1 MTLPAWYFPTC
12 PTGCRGPTC
21 RGSRCVRAWR
31 FSACTAARKGT
42 TGPAPLCYSTRP
54 ARWSRSTRTPV
65 MSTSMSS
72 AAASPTTTAPTA
84 PAAWSSIVPAPATPS
99 TVLTAASFSSSGND
113 RWSSPTADLGWG
125 ASLALTFARAGDD
138 ATMLATRRHVGPLA
152 VQRPFYP
159 EGRGVCHVY
168 ILHPPG
174 GIVGGDRLRVDV
186 GVGAGAHALLTTPAA
201 TKVYRSAGARAQ
213 QRQHLHI
220 AAGATLEWLPQET
233 ILFDGAHVD
242 LGTRVDLAAGGRFL
256 GIETLCFGL
265 PARAEGFARGRCRQ
279 SLELWQD
286 GRPLLCERGRFDGDA
301 PVSAARWGLAGAPV
315 LGTLLSAPAPAP
327 PTSRRAVDDL

>member
-1 MTLPAWYFPTC
+1 
-12 PTGCRGPTC
+12 
-21 RGSRCVRAWR
+21 
-31 FSACTAARKGT
+31 
-42 TGPAPLCYSTRP
+42 
-54 ARWSRSTRTPV
+54 
-65 MSTSMSS
+65 
-72 AAASPTTTAPTA
+72 
-84 PAAWSSIVPAPATPS
+84 
-99 TVLTAASFSSSGND
+99 
-113 RWSSPTADLGWG
+113 
-125 ASLALTFARAGDD
+125 
-138 ATMLATRRHVGPLA
+138 MLATRRHVGPLA

-168 ILHPPG
+168 ILPPPG

-213 QRQHLHI
+213 QRQHLHV
-220 AAGATLEWLPQET
+220 AAGAALEWLPQET

-315 LGTLLSAPAPAP
+315 LGTLLAAPAPAP
-327 PTSRRAVDDL
+327 ATSRRTVDDLRALAAALPAGDLGAITTVGDGAALICRYLGGSAERGAWFLRAAWAILRLAVLDRPPAPPRIWAT